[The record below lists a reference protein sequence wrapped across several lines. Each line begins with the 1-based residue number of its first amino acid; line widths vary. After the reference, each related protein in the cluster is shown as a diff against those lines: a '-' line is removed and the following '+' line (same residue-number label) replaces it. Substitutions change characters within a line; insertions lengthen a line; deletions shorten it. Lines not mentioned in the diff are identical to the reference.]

1 MLEVVCLN
9 VGDQFP
15 DLYVERLFNMLSR
28 QVDEP
33 FQLTCFTDRNR
44 DLPSAIK
51 QSDCSSWGYS
61 GWFNKVKLFDID
73 EMPSSE
79 FLYFD
84 VSLVIRSNLRR
95 LIDFAAKEPADLIAV
110 RDWHYDVL
118 NSCVM
123 RITRSETSQTIWQA
137 YRENEFADEKF
148 PGDQNFIDAVIKRKG
163 LTSQLQFFP
172 SDFILS
178 YKSLLKLHRRKPQEA
193 AEMLKGGMIL
203 KFHGRPR
210 MPDLLSP
217 RAFLKS
223 VTRRYPNWAFK
234 DWMYLSDEVREHW
247 R

>member
-1 MLEVVCLN
+1 MLEIVCLN

-28 QVDEP
+28 HVDES
-33 FQLTCFTDRNR
+33 FQLTCFTDRDR
-44 DLPSAIK
+44 DLPAAVK

-95 LIDFAAKEPADLIAV
+95 LIDFAAKEKADLIAV
-110 RDWHYDVL
+110 RDWNHDVL

-123 RITRSETSQTIWQA
+123 RITRSETSQVIWEA
-137 YRENEFADEKF
+137 FRDEEYGDEKF
-148 PGDQNFIDAVIKRKG
+148 SGDQNFIDAVIRRKNR
-163 LTSQLQFFP
+163 TSQLKYFP
-172 SDFILS
+172 DEFILS
-178 YKSLLKLHRRKPQEA
+178 YKSLLKLHRRKPREA
-193 AEMLKGGMIL
+193 AEMLENGMVL

-210 MPDLLSP
+210 MADLLSP
-217 RAFLKS
+217 MAFLKR
-223 VTRRYPNWAFK
+223 VTCRYPNWAFK
-234 DWMYLSDEVREHW
+234 DWMYLSEEVREQW
-247 R
+247 K